1 MKKIHK
7 FLMTGDRI
15 LAFDENDEHIPQVSF
30 DLADW
35 ATWCVALGYDPTGAV
50 GEPLN
55 LSDRLVATIIRT
67 SDNGF
72 NFSYNKQQ

>member
-15 LAFDENDEHIPQVSF
+15 LAFDENDEHIPQVAF

-50 GEPLN
+50 GKTLHCDWPA
-55 LSDRLVATIIRT
+55 ATIVRT
-67 SDNGF
+67 SDDGF
-72 NFSYNKQQ
+72 NFSYSRQQ